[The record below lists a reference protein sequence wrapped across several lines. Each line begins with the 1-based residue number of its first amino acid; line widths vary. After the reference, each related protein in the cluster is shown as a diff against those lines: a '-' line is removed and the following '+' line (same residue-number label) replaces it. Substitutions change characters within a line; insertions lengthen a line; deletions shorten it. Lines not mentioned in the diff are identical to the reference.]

1 MFSSRSFMLSGLR
14 FQSLIHF
21 EFIFERSVREQSS
34 LIFCMQLSSFPAPF
48 RDSFPCCTSLP
59 PLSPIRCPYKC
70 EFLSGFSVPLIRASV
85 FVPVHAV
92 CLDYCNFGGQFEI
105 GECDASTFVFLKIVL
120 AISDVFP
127 YKFQTYLFQF
137 CEKCLWHFDRDC
149 IDSLDCLGYMVILTI
164 LVLLVHEHSISFH
177 LLVSYSVSFMSV
189 LHISKCGIILV
200 QLDLFLGILF
210 FLMHL

>member
-1 MFSSRSFMLSGLR
+1 MFSSRSFMVSGLR

-21 EFIFERSVREQSS
+21 EFIFEHNVREQSS
-34 LIFCMQLSSFPAPF
+34 LIFACSCPVSQAPF
-48 RDSFPCCTSLP
+48 RDSFPHCTYVP
-59 PLSPIRCPYKC
+59 PLSPICSPYKC
-70 EFLSGFSVPLIRASV
+70 EFLSGFSVPLIYASV

-92 CLDYCNFGGQFEI
+92 CLDYRNSGGQFEI
-105 GECDASTFVFLKIVL
+105 GERDASTFIFLKIVL

-164 LVLLVHEHSISFH
+164 LVLSVH
-177 LLVSYSVSFMSV
+177 
-189 LHISKCGIILV
+189 
-200 QLDLFLGILF
+200 
-210 FLMHL
+210 